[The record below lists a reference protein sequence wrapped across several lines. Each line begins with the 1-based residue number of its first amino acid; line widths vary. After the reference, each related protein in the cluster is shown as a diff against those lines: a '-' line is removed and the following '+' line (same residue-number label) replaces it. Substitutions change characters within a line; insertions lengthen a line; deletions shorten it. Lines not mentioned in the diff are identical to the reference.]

1 MKLARSTYYY
11 RTRRGAG
18 RNWRLV
24 NLPRSDERFCQLP
37 SLSVRPVRHSTSDT
51 LFDQYGP

>member
-11 RTRRGAG
+11 RTRCGAG

-24 NLPRSDERFCQLP
+24 NLPRSDERFCQSPL
-37 SLSVRPVRHSTSDT
+37 LSVRLWTQHVDT